1 MFIRRC
7 IKLKPTD
14 FAYYLTIFLSKY
26 LPGIEGC
33 SVNTVSAYRDAF
45 KLLLIF
51 AREKEGIREEKL
63 ILSLIDKAFVIRFL
77 LWIESERGCAV
88 ITRNQRLAAI
98 HAFYSY
104 LQRELPER
112 IHQFQEILSIPFKK
126 HPKKTVIFLST
137 DGIKALLAEPNIN
150 TESGRKHLV
159 LLSLMYATGGRV
171 QEIADLI
178 VSDIMYNGNSLVK
191 LMGKG
196 NKSRFVPLEPP
207 VVKLLC
213 QYLEDFLLLDS
224 SRRMESLFKNHSQKK
239 LTRQG
244 ITHIVKKYADRVRKK
259 QPGLIA
265 ETLSPHC
272 LRHSRAVHWL
282 QAGVDLIYIRDLLGH
297 TSVQTSEIYARIDG
311 EMKRKALEKV
321 SSYSFPNE
329 IPSWQKDQ
337 SLMEWLKELD

>member
-1 MFIRRC
+1 M
-7 IKLKPTD
+7 KPTD

-33 SVNTVSAYRDAF
+33 SANTISAYRDAF

-51 AREKEGIREEKL
+51 AREKEGVREEKL
-63 ILSLIDKAFVIRFL
+63 MLSLIDKDFILRFL
-77 LWIESERGCAV
+77 LWIENERGCAV

-112 IHQFQEILSIPFKK
+112 IYQFQEILSIPFKK
-126 HPKKTVIFLST
+126 HPRKTINFLSS
-137 DGIKALLAEPNIN
+137 DGIKALLAEPNIK
-150 TESGRKHLV
+150 TKSGRKHLV

-178 VSDIMYNGNSLVK
+178 VSDIMYNGSSLVK
-191 LMGKG
+191 LTGKG
-196 NKSRFVPLEPP
+196 NKSRFVPLEPL
-207 VVKLLC
+207 VVKLLV
-213 QYLEDFLLLDS
+213 QYLEDFSLIDP
-224 SRRMESLFKNHSQKK
+224 SRRMELLFKNHSQKK

-244 ITHIVKKYADRVRKK
+244 ITHIVKKYADCVRKRH
-259 QPGLIA
+259 PELIP
-265 ETLSPHC
+265 ETFSPHC

-321 SSYSFPNE
+321 SSQSFPNE
-329 IPSWQKDQ
+329 IPSWQKDK

>member
-1 MFIRRC
+1 M
-7 IKLKPTD
+7 KPTD
-14 FAYYLTIFLSKY
+14 FAYYLTNFLSKY
-26 LPGIEGC
+26 LPGIEGY
-33 SVNTVSAYRDAF
+33 SVNTISAYRDAF
-45 KLLLIF
+45 KLLLMF
-51 AREKEGIREEKL
+51 AREKEGIKAERFE
-63 ILSLIDKAFVIRFL
+63 LSLIDKAFVLRFL
-77 LWIESERGCAV
+77 LWIENERGCAV

-112 IHQFQEILSIPFKK
+112 IYLFQEILSIPFKK
-126 HPKKTVIFLST
+126 HPQKTVNFLST

-150 TESGRKHLV
+150 TESGRKPLMV
-159 LLSLMYATGGRV
+159 LSLMYATGGRV
-171 QEIADLI
+171 QEIADLT

-191 LMGKG
+191 LTGKG
-196 NKSRFVPLEPP
+196 SKSRFVPLEPP

-213 QYLEDFLLLDS
+213 QYLEDFSLTDP
-224 SRRMESLFKNHSQKK
+224 SRRMELLFTNHSQKK

-244 ITHIVKKYADRVRKK
+244 ITYIVKKYADRVRKK
-259 QPGLIA
+259 QPELIP

-297 TSVQTSEIYARIDG
+297 TSVQTSEIYARVDG

-321 SSYSFPNE
+321 SSQSFQNE
-329 IPSWQKDQ
+329 IPSWQKDK

>member
-1 MFIRRC
+1 M
-7 IKLKPTD
+7 KPTD
-14 FAYYLTIFLSKY
+14 FAYYLTNFLSKY
-26 LPGIEGC
+26 LPGVEGC
-33 SVNTVSAYRDAF
+33 SVNTISAYRDAF

-51 AREKEGIREEKL
+51 AREKEGIKEEKL
-63 ILSLIDKAFVIRFL
+63 ELTLIDKAFVLRFL
-77 LWIESERGCAV
+77 LWIENERGCAI

-112 IHQFQEILSIPFKK
+112 IYLFQEILSIPFKK
-126 HPKKTVIFLST
+126 HPKKTVNFLST

-150 TESGRKHLV
+150 TESGRKHLM

-171 QEIADLI
+171 QEIADLT
-178 VSDIMYNGNSLVK
+178 VSDIMYNGNSLAK
-191 LMGKG
+191 LTGKG

-213 QYLEDFLLLDS
+213 QYLEDFLLTDPS
-224 SRRMESLFKNHSQKK
+224 KRMELLFTNHSQKK

-244 ITHIVKKYADRVRKK
+244 ITHIVKIYADRVRKK
-259 QPGLIA
+259 QPALIP

-321 SSYSFPNE
+321 SSQSFSNE
-329 IPSWQKDQ
+329 IPSWQKDK